1 MLPPTKEAII
11 SGGNGLW
18 GGFLWLRVP
27 VVMVEQLSNRAGAGS
42 NGPGRCGAAYVF
54 VACIAV
60 IAQFGALSTAALAQ
74 DQEKVPPADRSK
86 DHPAG
91 QDGVEKDDQAEKSV
105 AAGEEAQERVA
116 LRAEVLEVRGDVSWA
131 GPDVSALATEGW
143 TEVRVGDR
151 LEAGTQIRTGL
162 RSHLH
167 LRLGQSNYVS
177 IERATIASIDQLYR
191 TSDKETIRIG
201 LGYGAIRGGS
211 DEGKVRSDLVV
222 VSPVAT
228 MAKRGTKG
236 WRISVEPHTGR
247 FNISLARYG
256 LVEAIMKLDARRSVR
271 RSVRPGE
278 YATARNIASMWLQQ
292 DIFNRSI
299 KFVRPEAVT
308 LADARFMRNNTTGV
322 SMIAPGGGSQLAD
335 FTGRSAAS
343 IGRVERAPLTR
354 ALLLPPISRPEGNF
368 GVPDTKP

>member
-1 MLPPTKEAII
+1 MVWRMSRGVAGHGLV
-11 SGGNGLW
+11 GGYL
-18 GGFLWLRVP
+18 
-27 VVMVEQLSNRAGAGS
+27 VMVEKFVDRIGARFKGS
-42 NGPGRCGAAYVF
+42 GRCWTVYAL

-60 IAQFGALSTAALAQ
+60 IAQFGALRTAALAQ
-74 DQEKVPPADRSK
+74 GQDKGPPADKQK
-86 DHPAG
+86 DIPAG
-91 QDGVEKDDQAEKSV
+91 QDSARKNDQAGKAV
-105 AAGEEAQERVA
+105 VPGEDPPQKQIP
-116 LRAEVLEVRGDVSWA
+116 LRAEVLEVRGDVRWA
-131 GPDVSALATEGW
+131 GPGVSALATEGW
-143 TEVRVGDR
+143 TKVKVGDR

-191 TSDKETIRIG
+191 TSNKETIRIG

-211 DEGKVRSDLVV
+211 DEGKVRSDLIV

-256 LVEAIMKLDARRSVR
+256 LVEAILKLDARRTIR
-271 RSVRPGE
+271 RTVRPGE
-278 YATARNIASMWLQQ
+278 YATARNIASMWLKQ

-299 KFVRPEAVT
+299 TFVRPEAVT

-343 IGRVERAPLTR
+343 IGRTDRAPLSR